1 MECGAVMAKLIT
13 KELELSE
20 HERDILSEL
29 EATYCGAQLMDDM
42 SAAIRVAR
50 AIAAF
55 RSSITVG
62 EDKVFSGEFLEE
74 WYGA

>member
-1 MECGAVMAKLIT
+1 MARLIT

-29 EATYCGAQLMDDM
+29 EATYSGAQLMDDA

-55 RSSITVG
+55 RSSVEVG
-62 EDKVFSGEFLEE
+62 ADKVFSEKFLEE